1 MRALSPY
8 PAGSHGAVLAHRH
21 PSSATAQPSLAARLS
36 PARPSL
42 VSERVIRLMTVM
54 VSGLALAL
62 MLISLRPFAARL
74 TYSSGAENA
83 GDALNQYG
91 FLAAGGICSLAL
103 LSLANRRVLTS
114 LLSPG
119 FMLLGLVLAFNL
131 MRSPYPDLMMRAL
144 LFTLIGMLIAFTMV
158 ALPRNQADFRLAL
171 GLGAGA
177 ALALSYIGLVA
188 FPDLAKHG
196 FDAYEPQHSG
206 LWRGHFSHKNIA
218 GPVMSVIAIFGLYFM
233 RSGQRLFGFIMFAAA
248 ALFVANTGSKT
259 TAGLFPVS
267 IMIVMMAP
275 IFASAGMAILTS
287 IAAIAGV
294 GIFTLGVLYRP
305 DISLLV
311 AKLTGDETYTG
322 RTTLWEFSLSMIPN
336 KPWLGYG
343 LYNFWQTENVLGLD
357 APFEAAWDYRY
368 IVHGHN
374 NYLDILLNLGIIGG
388 AVLCW
393 VLFVAPMINYAK
405 ARQKPAKRAMADM
418 FFMIIVFASLLSF
431 IETFFLARNDAIW
444 LMHIMAV
451 FGLHLLAR
459 FEIDPGPSARASRR
473 SRAAWLKF
481 SGPASS
487 PPAARHNAPSGQLRG

>member
-1 MRALSPY
+1 MIRAI
-8 PAGSHGAVLAHRH
+8 AVL
-21 PSSATAQPSLAARLS
+21 
-36 PARPSL
+36 
-42 VSERVIRLMTVM
+42 
-54 VSGLALAL
+54 VSGLGLAL

-74 TYSSGAENA
+74 TYSSGGENT

-91 FLAAGGICSLAL
+91 FLAAGGICFLAL
-103 LSLANRRVLTS
+103 LCLANRRVLAS
-114 LLSPG
+114 LFSPG
-119 FMLLGLVLAFNL
+119 FLLLGLVLAFNL

-144 LFTLIGMLIAFTMV
+144 LFTLIGMLIAFTVV

-196 FDAYEPQHSG
+196 FDVYEPQHSG

-218 GPVMSVIAIFGLYFM
+218 GPVMSVIAIFGLYLM
-233 RSGQRLFGFIMFAAA
+233 RSGQRAFGFVMFAAA

-275 IFASAGMAILTS
+275 VFASAGVAILTS
-287 IAAIAGV
+287 IAAIASV

-311 AKLTGDETYTG
+311 SKLTGDETYTG

-405 ARQKPAKRAMADM
+405 ARRRPAKRAMADM

-459 FEIDPGPSARASRR
+459 FEIDPGPSTRTRRRALGHTSFQRDGAISA
-473 SRAAWLKF
+473 SRAA
-481 SGPASS
+481 
-487 PPAARHNAPSGQLRG
+487 

>member
-1 MRALSPY
+1 M
-8 PAGSHGAVLAHRH
+8 
-21 PSSATAQPSLAARLS
+21 AARLS
-36 PARPSL
+36 LARPSV
-42 VSERVIRLMTVM
+42 VSERAIRLITV
-54 VSGLALAL
+54 VISGVALAL
-62 MLISLRPFAARL
+62 MLISLRPFAVRL
-74 TYSSGAENA
+74 TYSSGAENT

-91 FLAAGGICSLAL
+91 FLAAGCICSLAL
-103 LSLANRRVLTS
+103 MCLANRRVLTS

-119 FMLLGLVLAFNL
+119 FLLLGLVLAFNL
-131 MRSPYPDLMMRAL
+131 MRSPYPDLMMRAV

-196 FDAYEPQHSG
+196 FDVYEPQHSG

-218 GPVMSVIAIFGLYFM
+218 GPVMSVIAIFGLYLM
-233 RSGQRLFGFIMFAAA
+233 RSGQRFSGFVMFAAA
-248 ALFVANTGSKT
+248 AVFVANTGSKT

-267 IMIVMMAP
+267 VMIVMMAP
-275 IFASAGMAILTS
+275 LFASAGMAILTS
-287 IAAIAGV
+287 IAAIGGV
-294 GIFTLGVLYRP
+294 GVFTLGVLYRP

-311 AKLTGDETYTG
+311 AKLTGDQTYTG

-374 NYLDILLNLGIIGG
+374 NYLDILLNLGIVGG
-388 AVLCW
+388 AILCW

-405 ARQKPAKRAMADM
+405 ARQRPAKRALADM

-459 FEIDPGPSARASRR
+459 FEIDPGPSSTIKRR
-473 SRAAWLKF
+473 QRAAMPVF
-481 SGPASS
+481 SGPGPSR
-487 PPAARHNAPSGQLRG
+487 PAAPHNAPSGPPRG